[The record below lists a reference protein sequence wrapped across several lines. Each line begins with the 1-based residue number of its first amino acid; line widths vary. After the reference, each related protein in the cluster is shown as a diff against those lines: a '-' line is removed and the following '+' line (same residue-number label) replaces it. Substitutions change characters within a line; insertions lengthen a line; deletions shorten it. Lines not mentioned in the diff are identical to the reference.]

1 MRTFRVRLF
10 LSNSNFTDT
19 LIVAENWF
27 VAQNLA
33 MGQSPVGRAIILGE
47 FS

>member
-10 LSNSNFTDT
+10 LTDSYWTDT
-19 LIVAENWF
+19 FVFAENWF
-27 VAQNLA
+27 VAQNIA

-47 FS
+47 SN